1 MATTQTEQTA
11 ATELRPQ
18 ESKLN
23 PSQAAVESA
32 GQFFKHVCVRL
43 TGAQD
48 IAVVR
53 EHPSCWSAIQTT
65 RTLKMNRGDRV
76 TLISADGLT
85 IADQLP
91 VVKSLSG
98 SIWLGKPLRL
108 IQLEEVALFSDGKLE
123 VVPSGIGFAV
133 QSVRDGRMEDR
144 VYASAEAAKSE
155 ILRRMPVQV
164 A

>member
-1 MATTQTEQTA
+1 M

-32 GQFFKHVCVRL
+32 GQYFKHVAVRL
-43 TGAQD
+43 RGAQS

-53 EHPSCWSAIQTT
+53 EHPEVWTAIQTT
-65 RTLKMNRGDRV
+65 RTLKLQRGDRV

-85 IADQLP
+85 IADQLV
-91 VVKSLSG
+91 VVKALSG
-98 SIWLGKPLRL
+98 SVWLGKPLRM
-108 IQLEEVALFSDGKLE
+108 IQLEEVALYSDGKLE
-123 VVPSGIGFAV
+123 VVPSGVGFAV

-144 VYASAEAAKSE
+144 MFASAEAAKSE
-155 ILRRMPVQV
+155 ILRRQPVQV